1 NVGEKVTAQAT
12 VRNASSQPATA
23 VVEWWH
29 GRPDLP
35 EGTRLGETP
44 VSIPAQGAGVA
55 TFDWVRTAGAPEIF
69 ARLTQIIPSDSNLTN
84 HVAGRHLFLESIIN
98 LGLPQ
103 RFTTGTVVRVGRVT
117 RNAKPELVVGYE
129 ASNSSADLT
138 GGVALLRKGDDGHYA
153 TLWQRA
159 TLQQM

>member
-1 NVGEKVTAQAT
+1 
-12 VRNASSQPATA
+12 
-23 VVEWWH
+23 
-29 GRPDLP
+29 
-35 EGTRLGETP
+35 TP

-69 ARLTQIIPSDSNLTN
+69 ARLTHIIPSDSNPTR

-103 RFTTGTVVRVGRVT
+103 RYTTGTVVRVGRVT
-117 RNAKPELVVGYE
+117 GNARPELVVGYE
-129 ASNSSADLT
+129 ASNSGADLT
-138 GGVALLRKGDDGHYA
+138 GGVALLRKADDGSYA

-159 TLQQM
+159 TLQKMKDIVLADLDNDGVPEVTALSYQWGSPATPTTVQITALKPDG